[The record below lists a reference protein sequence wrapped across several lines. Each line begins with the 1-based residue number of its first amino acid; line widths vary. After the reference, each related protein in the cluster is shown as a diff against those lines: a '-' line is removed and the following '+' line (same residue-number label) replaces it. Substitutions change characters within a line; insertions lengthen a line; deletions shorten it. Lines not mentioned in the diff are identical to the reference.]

1 MMKFLKL
8 SLLVLSLGTTA
19 AARGL
24 AGAFPTQ
31 THHMEDD
38 VTRKLAGVKP
48 AVFS

>member
-8 SLLVLSLGTTA
+8 SSLMLSLGAT

-24 AGAFPTQ
+24 SCAFPTQ
-31 THHMEDD
+31 TLHVKDD

-48 AVFS
+48 AVLS